1 MPSVV
6 KYPRMSANPVP
17 IPAPAKTKPHMTTRN
32 RILFL
37 ATAWLI
43 LLMPV
48 WFWWYTWFGR
58 PLSNQTLQEYL
69 HDDHRPRHIQQALVQ
84 MGERMSHHD
93 PAVAQWYPDA
103 MRLATYPEEQVRN
116 TDAWL
121 MGQDTSVAG
130 FHQTLLKMLSDPS
143 LMVRGNAALS
153 LVRFGDATGR
163 PQIVAL
169 LQPAKILA
177 PEAGK
182 ISDASSPGT
191 SIRQGGIVATLAV
204 SAGHILDLR
213 APISGRLGKL
223 AANAGQPVGAGDLVA
238 VIDPGTD
245 QAWEALRGLYLVG
258 QPEDIPA
265 VQPYERDLP
274 DISDQVR
281 QQAVQTEQAIRERAK

>member
-1 MPSVV
+1 MSVL
-6 KYPRMSANPVP
+6 PNS
-17 IPAPAKTKPHMTTRN
+17 PAPALSPNPELAGPPAKSRPHMTTRN

-43 LLMPV
+43 LLMPL

-84 MGERMSHHD
+84 MGERMSRHD

-103 MRLATYPEEQVRN
+103 IRLATYPEEQVRN

-121 MGQDTSVAG
+121 MGQDTSIAG
-130 FHQTLLKMLSDPS
+130 FHQSLLKMLNDPS

-153 LVRFGDATGR
+153 LVRFGDASGR
-163 PQIVAL
+163 QQIVAL
-169 LQPAKILA
+169 LQPAKVLA
-177 PEAGK
+177 PDGK
-182 ISDASSPGT
+182 VTDASAPGT
-191 SIRQGGIVATLAV
+191 SIRQGGIVAKV
-204 SAGHILDLR
+204 EIGGHTTELR
-213 APISGRLGKL
+213 SPISGRIRTLS
-223 AANAGQPVGAGDLVA
+223 AVAGQQVHAGDVIA
-238 VIDPGTD
+238 VIDPGTE

-258 QPEDIPA
+258 QLEDLPA
-265 VQPYERDLP
+265 VQPYERDVP

-281 QQAVQTEQAIRERAK
+281 QQAVLTEQAIRERGK